1 MTAGPIEE
9 NYTKITGLL
18 FIYTLQL
25 LMIQDKYVFIEI
37 FAMKWVRSNVIN
49 EGTGA
54 RRKLEKPTVHH
65 VN

>member
-49 EGTGA
+49 EGARA